1 MEESNSPPRWVQTLL
16 QRIDERAHQQEQ
28 LVASQNERIQRMEEL
43 MAARNTPL
51 FSTAESEI
59 PPEPVAPATI
69 SEPVRRPRA
78 RLPDPA
84 MYAGNV
90 NDWSTWR
97 ITMENKLAVDGEA
110 IGAPQDQF
118 AYVFSRL
125 EKVAWKNAGTFVRV
139 HREHGTA
146 EALLD
151 YLEKMYGDPNARSR
165 AARRLHQIRQG
176 EEVSFQKFLPRIERE
191 FADAGALDWPDEA
204 KRQIMLD
211 AINKTMIEGLMS
223 RGIPKTFTGLIDR
236 LHEISTD
243 RDSLETRYET
253 RRTTKKTEASR
264 KSLGVD
270 EMEWTPTVQSKKARA
285 PRTTE
290 RAKWVSE
297 REIERRREKNTCL
310 RCGREGCR
318 IARCPYLPAKRPE
331 AVSAK
336 KARTKKARDED
347 ESSQSNEDDTSADED
362 SGKE

>member
-16 QRIDERAHQQEQ
+16 QRMDERAHQQEQ
-28 LVASQNERIQRMEEL
+28 LAASQNERIQRMEEL
-43 MAARNTPL
+43 MVARNTPL
-51 FSTAESEI
+51 FSTAESEA
-59 PPEPVAPATI
+59 PPEPTVPTVAT
-69 SEPVRRPRA
+69 EPVRRPHA

-97 ITMENKLAVDGEA
+97 ITMENKLVVDGEA
-110 IGAPQDQF
+110 IGSPRDQF

-139 HREHGTA
+139 HRDNGTA
-146 EALLD
+146 EALLN

-176 EEVSFQKFLPRIERE
+176 EDISFQKFLPRIERE

-211 AINKTMIEGLMS
+211 AVNKNMIEGLIS
-223 RGIPKTFTGLIDR
+223 RGIPKTFTGLIER

-243 RDSLETRYET
+243 RDSLDARYET
-253 RRTTKKTEASR
+253 RRTTR
-264 KSLGVD
+264 KADAIRKPPSVD
-270 EMEWTPTVQSKKARA
+270 EMEWTPTIQSKKVQA
-285 PRTTE
+285 PRTGE
-290 RAKWVSE
+290 RARWVGE
-297 REIERRREKNTCL
+297 QEMERRREKNACL
-310 RCGREGCR
+310 RCGRADCR
-318 IARCPYLPAKRPE
+318 ISRCPYLPARRPE
-331 AVSAK
+331 TVSTK
-336 KARTKKARDED
+336 KSRTKKAENED
-347 ESSQSNEDDTSADED
+347 ESSQSDGNGIITDED